1 MRSYVRY
8 AAVACAASLLV
19 LAGCGSE
26 PVAPASPNLAEGSLT
41 YAITPAQLQWT
52 RVPNGPMPKDSL
64 ITLISGLIAV
74 GGYPQFGAIQYSGG
88 PSAGQPN
95 TGAGSYGDWLD
106 MSKTPNLSRSPLG
119 WRFVFKLKPNAANFP
134 IGRYVATIP
143 VTVGG
148 ASNNP
153 QNIVVVFNH
162 CDNCLYVGDER
173 LESLTPQD
181 THWDRD
187 FNFNQDAGGFPYDD
201 WRVFVPPFTTVQ
213 VDMIGECDGSRPDV
227 AHEDVYL
234 YGWPTPVSLGDGA
247 YDSDDDGGSCNNS
260 IIYLSNGGATMKEFL
275 VRATSYD
282 DAPPRQYGVYRIVVS
297 LFGGGGH
304 TLRAWEP
311 GDKETFELTGR
322 K

>member
-8 AAVACAASLLV
+8 AAVACAASMLV
-19 LAGCGSE
+19 LAGCASE
-26 PVAPASPNLAEGSLT
+26 PATPASPNLAEGSLT

-64 ITLISGLIAV
+64 IALISGLIAV

-88 PSAGQPN
+88 PNAGQPN

-106 MSKTPNLSRSPLG
+106 MSKAPNLSRSPLG

-134 IGRYVATIP
+134 LGRYVATIP

-153 QNIVVVFNH
+153 QSIVVVFNH
-162 CDNCLYVGDER
+162 CDNCLYVGDFR
-173 LESLTPQD
+173 NSSYGAGDGTWNRGSALNES
-181 THWDRD
+181 
-187 FNFNQDAGGFPYDD
+187 GGFYYED

-213 VDMIGECDGSRPDV
+213 VDLYGGSCGGYN
-227 AHEDVYL
+227 AGDVYL
-234 YGWPTPVSLGDGA
+234 YAFGPSPATTFVTSN
-247 YDSDDDGGSCNNS
+247 DDGGCGVDALFYLTNS
-260 IIYLSNGGATMKEFL
+260 TGTQQEYQVRSTTFSGGASGT
-275 VRATSYD
+275 
-282 DAPPRQYGVYRIVVS
+282 YGIQVS
-297 LFGGGGH
+297 LFGGGGY

-311 GDKETFELTGR
+311 GDKETFELTGG